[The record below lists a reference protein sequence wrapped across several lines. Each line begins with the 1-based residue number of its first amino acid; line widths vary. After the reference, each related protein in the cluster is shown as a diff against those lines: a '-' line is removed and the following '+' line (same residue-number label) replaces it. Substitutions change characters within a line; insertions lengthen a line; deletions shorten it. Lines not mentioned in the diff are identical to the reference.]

1 MYKIEISGIE
11 TLTDTSNLKGVGNKI
26 SARTMGPSTEDTLQI
41 SLSKDYRAGYN
52 CVVKVYN
59 RAGNVYSVTVQ
70 AK

>member
-1 MYKIEISGIE
+1 
-11 TLTDTSNLKGVGNKI
+11 
-26 SARTMGPSTEDTLQI
+26 MGPSTEDTLQI
-41 SLSKDYRAGYN
+41 SLSKDYRAGSN